1 MDIDKMIFDGKDVIF
16 YGDVILKCHI
26 TQLQSLIDKSYEQI
40 KNYSMSKNIK
50 TQGYFEYI

>member
-26 TQLQSLIDKSYEQI
+26 TPVAIS
-40 KNYSMSKNIK
+40 NR
-50 TQGYFEYI
+50 